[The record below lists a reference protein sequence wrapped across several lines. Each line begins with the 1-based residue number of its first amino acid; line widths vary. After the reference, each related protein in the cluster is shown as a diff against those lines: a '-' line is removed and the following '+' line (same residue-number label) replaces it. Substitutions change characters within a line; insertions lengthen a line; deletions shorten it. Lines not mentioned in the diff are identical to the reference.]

1 MFSLLSIFS
10 PAVLLDAISSI
21 NIFPMVFSQEDHVI
35 STSVYMNESDHLR
48 EVKRSF
54 LMFLNS
60 VLVGCRL
67 TVVPNLI
74 TPSRLSCCQVLG
86 GAFAMAQDQSL
97 FAGFLNV
104 PGLSFITASF
114 DLK

>member
-1 MFSLLSIFS
+1 
-10 PAVLLDAISSI
+10 
-21 NIFPMVFSQEDHVI
+21 
-35 STSVYMNESDHLR
+35 MNESDHLR

-54 LMFLNS
+54 FMLLNS

-67 TVVPNLI
+67 IVVPNLI

-104 PGLSFITASF
+104 PGLSSITASF
-114 DLK
+114 ELK